1 MESMDIDTFNEQ
13 SENKEDTIK
22 IFQEEEN
29 IDFDD
34 DIKEENNICI
44 SQYNKKGKKFHTIQ
58 SIIKIIKYPK
68 ENSRID
74 AIKKY
79 NVPSSTLSDWFKKE
93 KEFQD
98 LESSK
103 LNNTTLNKG
112 PKVKYQE
119 IYNKFKD
126 FIEFNRKLF
135 NLVTTQ
141 SLLLKLYEIEPS
153 RKNMNIKSNMNLIY
167 KFLIKYGYSF
177 RTKTHIGQSMKES
190 SLKEASLFWNEVYNN
205 RLKQGFNTYRV
216 GNMDETPI
224 FFNMY
229 PDKTIE
235 KKVIKQF

>member
-1 MESMDIDTFNEQ
+1 MESMDIDTSNEQ
-13 SENKEDTIK
+13 SENKEDTIE

-29 IDFDD
+29 NDFDD
-34 DIKEENNICI
+34 DINEENNISI
-44 SQYNKKGKKFHTIQ
+44 SQYNKKGKKLHTIQ
-58 SIIKIIKYPK
+58 SKIKIIKYAQ
-68 ENSRID
+68 ENSRSE

-103 LNNTTLNKG
+103 LQNTTLHKG

-119 IYNKFKD
+119 IYNKFIY

-135 NLVTTQ
+135 NPVTTW

-153 RKNMNIKSNMNLIY
+153 RKNMSIKSNMNLIN

-190 SLKEASLFWNEVYNN
+190 SLKDASLFWNEVYNN
-205 RLKQGFNTYRV
+205 RLKYGFNT
-216 GNMDETPI
+216 
-224 FFNMY
+224 
-229 PDKTIE
+229 
-235 KKVIKQF
+235 